1 MNNDDK
7 WMQLAINEAKL
18 AKINDEIPVGAVII
32 QNGVLISQAHNR
44 PISSNDA
51 TAHAEIEVI
60 RKAGQALQNYR
71 LIDSTLYV
79 TLEPC
84 LMCLGA
90 IIHARIKRIVF
101 GAYDTKNPINITY
114 QDFKKTTL
122 QNHKIIINGGI
133 LEKNCQHLLQSFFKL
148 RR

>member
-122 QNHKIIINGGI
+122 QNHLLVFWDII
-133 LEKNCQHLLQSFFKL
+133 FF
-148 RR
+148 